1 MSNTN
6 VMDICGYFETASESV
21 QRSIESGNYEDAY
34 VHLASYL
41 LEIYSRYQRGDV
53 NKVVWNET
61 IRFFCRMALTVMEE
75 SNIQQSIKSLE
86 SED

>member
-34 VHLASYL
+34 VHLSSYL

-61 IRFFCRMALTVMEE
+61 IRFFCRMILMVIEE
-75 SNIQQSIKSLE
+75 SNIQQSIESLE
-86 SED
+86 KEN

>member
-1 MSNTN
+1 MSNMN

-21 QRSIESGNYEDAY
+21 QQSIESGNYEDAY

-41 LEIYSRYQRGDV
+41 LEMYSRYQRGDV

-61 IRFFCRMALTVMEE
+61 VRFFCRMILMVIEE
-75 SNIQQSIKSLE
+75 SIIQQSIESLE
-86 SED
+86 KEN

>member
-1 MSNTN
+1 MSNKN
-6 VMDICGYFETASESV
+6 VLDICGYFETASESV

-61 IRFFCRMALTVMEE
+61 VRFFCRMAAIVINED
-75 SNIQQSIKSLE
+75 NIQQQILNDE
-86 SED
+86 RED